1 MKLTVIRDDGA
12 VYKDNI
18 SYHHLD
24 MSGVP
29 TNVHAL
35 QWKETSGWIEFV
47 ESQDGTKPLNMMITE
62 LPQWA
67 LDLLPMW
74 DAANAAA
81 EAAVATAIVPNSVPT
96 TIL

>member
-12 VYKDNI
+12 VYKNNI
-18 SYHHLD
+18 SYSNLD

-35 QWKETSGWIEFV
+35 QWKETFGWIEFT
-47 ESQDGTKPLNMMITE
+47 ESLDGSKPPNTTITD

-67 LDLLPMW
+67 LDLIPLW
-74 DAANAAA
+74 DAINVAA
-81 EAAVATAIVPNSVPT
+81 EAAAAAAIVPESVPT
-96 TIL
+96 TTL

>member
-12 VYKDNI
+12 VYKDNV

-29 TNVHAL
+29 VGVHAL
-35 QWKETSGWIEFV
+35 QWKETSGWVEFT
-47 ESQDGTKPLNMMITE
+47 ELQDGTKPPNTAITE

-67 LDLLPMW
+67 LDLVRLW
-74 DAANAAA
+74 DAANAVA
-81 EAAVATAIVPNSVPT
+81 EAAAASAEVPSSVPT